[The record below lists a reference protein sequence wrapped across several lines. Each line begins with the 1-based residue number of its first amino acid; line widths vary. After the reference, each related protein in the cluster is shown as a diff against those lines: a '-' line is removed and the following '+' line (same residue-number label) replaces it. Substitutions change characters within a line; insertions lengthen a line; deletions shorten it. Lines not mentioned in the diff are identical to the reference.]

1 MTTPILEARGIVKSF
16 GHVRSLQGADISV
29 LPGEV
34 VALIGDNGA
43 GKSTLVKILSG
54 VLPADAGE
62 ILVDGKPVTI
72 QSPLD
77 ARRYGL
83 ETVYQDLSL
92 ALDLNPIENL
102 FLGREI
108 PARGLLGKL
117 GFLDRRTMR
126 REGAEAFR
134 ELGVRLP
141 DYTAPVAT
149 FSGGQR
155 QGVAVAR
162 AFKWG
167 RRLVF
172 MDEPTAALGVEQR
185 RNVLDLIRRMREAGI
200 SIVLISH
207 SMPDV
212 LEVSDRIVVLRHG
225 RCVAVF
231 NAAEAV
237 SDQLIAAMM
246 GVQELEAARRGA
258 SLS

>member
-1 MTTPILEARGIVKSF
+1 
-16 GHVRSLQGADISV
+16 
-29 LPGEV
+29 
-34 VALIGDNGA
+34 
-43 GKSTLVKILSG
+43 
-54 VLPADAGE
+54 
-62 ILVDGKPVTI
+62 
-72 QSPLD
+72 
-77 ARRYGL
+77 
-83 ETVYQDLSL
+83 
-92 ALDLNPIENL
+92 
-102 FLGREI
+102 
-108 PARGLLGKL
+108 
-117 GFLDRRTMR
+117 
-126 REGAEAFR
+126 
-134 ELGVRLP
+134 
-141 DYTAPVAT
+141 
-149 FSGGQR
+149 
-155 QGVAVAR
+155 
-162 AFKWG
+162 
-167 RRLVF
+167 